1 MIVTFRI
8 MPAQYIEH
16 RPFMCF
22 PKQAAIIFVN
32 NINVLVFAM
41 GLGVFSVR

>member
-8 MPAQYIEH
+8 MPAQYIE
-16 RPFMCF
+16 PFMCF
-22 PKQAAIIFVN
+22 PKQAAIIFVS